1 MSEKQKERLEELF
14 RLIKENPDLPIL
26 PMVDSEIVADD
37 GYAQWTGSWGR
48 AHIEEYYITEERIH
62 FKESDDFG
70 EVEDVLSSEYGYTG
84 FETMSDEGALSTY
97 NNLPWIKA
105 IIVDIDLP
113 EV

>member
-37 GYAQWTGSWGR
+37 GYARWTASWGS
-48 AHIEEYYITEERIH
+48 AYVGEYIIGNERVYFKDEDEDEAETVLNDCIGGEDFYAVPEAEVERI
-62 FKESDDFG
+62 
-70 EVEDVLSSEYGYTG
+70 
-84 FETMSDEGALSTY
+84 Y
-97 NNLPWIKA
+97 NELPWIKA
-105 IIVDIDLP
+105 IIVNIDLP